1 MQIQFEVDKR
11 IMDIV
16 DSEIVATCTDI
27 AVVRKVLE
35 LALFFS
41 RGQPSNRPTMNAVS
55 KFLQSLST
63 QQQLHEIS

>member
-16 DSEIVATCTDI
+16 DSEIVATYTDI

-35 LALFFS
+35 LALFCS
-41 RGQPSNRPTMNAVS
+41 RGQPSNRLDMNEVS

-63 QQQLHEIS
+63 QQLHEIS